1 MVKKYFTGSEVK
13 TCFDRTIPCDSHHA
27 LNYIIQSTTS
37 DLLLKQM
44 VKVDKILEGTKSFIA
59 FPLHDSLVI
68 DLSLADR
75 GMVKELVDIFK
86 ETELGTFRTN
96 LSIGRNFGEMKKYE
110 V

>member
-1 MVKKYFTGSEVK
+1 
-13 TCFDRTIPCDSHHA
+13 
-27 LNYIIQSTTS
+27 
-37 DLLLKQM
+37 
-44 VKVDKILEGTKSFIA
+44 
-59 FPLHDSLVI
+59 LVI

-75 GMVKELVDIFK
+75 EMVKELVDIFK